1 MVPARHFVCCSLI
14 FITDI
19 GRMSFKVF
27 QSIVS
32 KTLEDGD
39 VDAVNS
45 LYLKLKDRLTDLIK
59 DPTADQNGLSSVD
72 V

>member
-1 MVPARHFVCCSLI
+1 
-14 FITDI
+14 
-19 GRMSFKVF
+19 MSFKVF

-45 LYLKLKDRLTDLIK
+45 LYLRLKDWLTDLIK
-59 DPTADQNGLSSVD
+59 YPTADQNGLSSVD